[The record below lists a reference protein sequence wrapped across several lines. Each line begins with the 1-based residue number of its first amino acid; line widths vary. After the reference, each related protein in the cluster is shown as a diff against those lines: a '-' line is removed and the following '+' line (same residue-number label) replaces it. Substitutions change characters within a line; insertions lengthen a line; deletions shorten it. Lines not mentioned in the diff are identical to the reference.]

1 MGKSIVKWSLIA
13 FSAAFIL
20 GAGWIVNW
28 SIAANQ
34 EIDQLEVISAETYA
48 PGQFVTVAG
57 RKLHVLVKGDLG
69 ADPTGAPLLLL
80 HGFSVAGHKTWF
92 PWADRLA
99 AERTI
104 IVPDLLGFGHSER
117 VTDPHQDLTH
127 EGQARLVKGLL
138 DALGVAK
145 VDLVGWSF
153 GGAVA
158 SETVLDYPDAV
169 RSLALV
175 AAHVYYTEDNNPW
188 EWFGALP
195 YGLGRTFVWN
205 SIGGGPS
212 GWAAR
217 ACTSDP
223 SSCDRHQITLIKNT
237 VDGLRAINRLRQIS
251 RVPYDLAQIKTRA
264 LVFWGEDD
272 PIVPL
277 EDGIRLAEEINAAEL
292 HVIPQAD
299 HTPHAKEPQK
309 AVRIL
314 LDFFAKGI

>member
-1 MGKSIVKWSLIA
+1 MIKTIA
-13 FSAAFIL
+13 KCGLVGMAVFVALA
-20 GAGWIVNW
+20 AGWIANW
-28 SIAANQ
+28 SSTANRQIGEQ
-34 EIDQLEVISAETYA
+34 EIVAPEQNA
-48 PGQFVTVAG
+48 PGRFVEVEG
-57 RKLHVLVKGDLG
+57 RKLHVVVKGDLN

-99 AERTI
+99 KERTI

-117 VTDPHQDLTH
+117 VTEPHRDLTH
-127 EGQARLVKGLL
+127 QGQARLVKGLL
-138 DALGVAK
+138 EELGVSN

-158 SETVLDYPDAV
+158 SETVLDYPNIV

-175 AAHVYYTEDNNPW
+175 AAHVYYTDDNNPW
-188 EWFGALP
+188 EWFGGLP
-195 YGLGRTFVWN
+195 LGLGRTFVWN

-217 ACTSDP
+217 ACNADP
-223 SSCDRHQITLIKNT
+223 FACDRYAVTLIKDT
-237 VDGLRAINRLRQIS
+237 VDGLRAINRLTQVS
-251 RVPYDLAQIKTRA
+251 RVPYDLAQIKTRS
-264 LVFWGEDD
+264 LIFWGEED

-277 EDGIRLAEEINAAEL
+277 DDGIRLADEIGAAEV
-292 HVIPQAD
+292 HIIPGAD
-299 HTPHAKEPQK
+299 HTPHAKDPER

-314 LDFFAKGI
+314 LDFFAKGA

>member
-1 MGKSIVKWSLIA
+1 MKWTAIA
-13 FSAAFIL
+13 FALVVFL
-20 GAGWIVNW
+20 GAAWIANW
-28 SIAANQ
+28 SVSANQ
-34 EIDQLEVISAETYA
+34 QIGVQEIIPAEQNA
-48 PGQFVTVAG
+48 PGQFVEVDG
-57 RKLHVLVKGDLG
+57 RKLHVLVKGDLTS
-69 ADPTGAPLLLL
+69 DPTGAPLVLL

-99 AERTI
+99 TERTI

-117 VTDPHQDLTH
+117 VTEPHTDLTH
-127 EGQARLVKGLL
+127 QGQARLVKGLL
-138 DALGVAK
+138 DELGVSK

-175 AAHVYYTEDNNPW
+175 AAHVYYTDDNNPW

-195 YGLGRTFVWN
+195 FGLGRTFVWN

-217 ACTSDP
+217 ACDNDP
-223 SSCDRHQITLIKNT
+223 STCDRYQVTLIKNT
-237 VDGLRAINRLRQIS
+237 VDGLRAINRLTQVS
-251 RVPYDLAQIKTRA
+251 RIPYDLAQLKTRT

-277 EDGIRLAEEINAAEL
+277 EDGVRLADEIGAAET
-292 HVIPQAD
+292 HIIPGAD
-299 HTPHAKEPQK
+299 HSPHEKNPDE

-314 LDFFAKGI
+314 LDFFAGGA